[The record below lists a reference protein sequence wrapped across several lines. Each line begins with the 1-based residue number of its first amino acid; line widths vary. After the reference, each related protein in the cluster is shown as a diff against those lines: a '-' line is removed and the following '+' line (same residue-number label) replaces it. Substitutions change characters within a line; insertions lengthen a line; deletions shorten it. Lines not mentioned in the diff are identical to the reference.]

1 MKKLKQKGGFTL
13 IEMLVCVLIMAILA
27 VGMGTGITTAMRVY
41 RDAVFCAD
49 SSSAAYNLNETM
61 SDLLRYS
68 TDIDPHATPAGG
80 ASEVVTFT
88 NYNYGAEHVYLTADT
103 DTGSIR
109 MRSLMGTSE
118 REIINLGAYPELK
131 VTDMNIVYNETE
143 AYFTISYKIQSVPY
157 PEKVSPVECTVRVLN
172 G

>member
-1 MKKLKQKGGFTL
+1 
-13 IEMLVCVLIMAILA
+13 
-27 VGMGTGITTAMRVY
+27 
-41 RDAVFCAD
+41 
-49 SSSAAYNLNETM
+49 
-61 SDLLRYS
+61 
-68 TDIDPHATPAGG
+68 
-80 ASEVVTFT
+80 
-88 NYNYGAEHVYLTADT
+88 
-103 DTGSIR
+103 